1 MQIRVSINRIEV
13 TVADLNFL
21 DNDVDEEKFVIS
33 TVRIRDDFN
42 SETGANNL
50 ALLEVIFIW
59 FLKLVMQFSMEILLK
74 IGCSPNKFW

>member
-21 DNDVDEEKFVIS
+21 DNDVGEEKFVIS

>member
-1 MQIRVSINRIEV
+1 LQIRVSINRIEV

-21 DNDVDEEKFVIS
+21 DNDVGEEKFVIS

-50 ALLEVIFIW
+50 ALLEVIFI
-59 FLKLVMQFSMEILLK
+59 
-74 IGCSPNKFW
+74 